1 MEIEVEQNQR
11 KWPAALRS
19 LRHRDFRR
27 FWIGLI
33 VSVVGTW
40 MQMAAQSWLVYQL
53 TDSPLWLGIVAASG
67 TAPMLLFSLPAGVVA
82 DRFSKR
88 NILLVTQSIAMFQAF
103 VLAALTFAHVI
114 QVWHVMVLAAMLGTS
129 NSFDMPAR
137 HAMVIELANREDL
150 LNAVSLNSSAFNSGR
165 IIGPALGG
173 LLIASVGTAMCFLIN
188 GISFVS
194 TIIALALIRPRPASG
209 EAKGP
214 MLVQIRSGLRWAKGQ
229 PLVIILLAMIAGAS
243 VFAMSYATLLPV
255 FAKGVFHMGAK
266 AYGFLLSSYA
276 VGALTSA
283 LGLTALG
290 HKWPLGRLVTVGSF
304 WFPFALAGVA
314 LAPHYAFAVVALF
327 LTGIG
332 LMLFNATTNTMLQ
345 SLSPDELR
353 GRVMSMRTLL
363 FAGMMPLG
371 AMQMGALGQW
381 LGPRAAVGIGA
392 AVCLVVAVLA
402 SIHVPALRRSE

>member
-1 MEIEVEQNQR
+1 
-11 KWPAALRS
+11 
-19 LRHRDFRR
+19 
-27 FWIGLI
+27 
-33 VSVVGTW
+33 
-40 MQMAAQSWLVYQL
+40 MQMAAQSWLVYDL
-53 TDSPLWLGIVAASG
+53 TDSSIWLGLVGASG

-88 NILLVTQSIAMFQAF
+88 NILLVTQSVAMLQAF
-103 VLAALTFAHVI
+103 ALAALTYFGVI
-114 QVWHVMVLAAMLGTS
+114 RVWHVMVLAALLGIS

-137 HAMVIELANREDL
+137 HSMVIELSSRKDV

-165 IIGPALGG
+165 IVGPALGG
-173 LLIASVGTAMCFLIN
+173 LLIASVGTATCFFIN
-188 GISFVS
+188 GISFVA
-194 TIIALALIRPRPASG
+194 TIVALAGIAPREPRP

-214 MLVQIRSGLRWAKGQ
+214 MLLQIQGGLRWAKGQ
-229 PLVIILLAMIAGAS
+229 PLVKALLAMIAAAS

-255 FAKGVFHMGAK
+255 FARDVFHMGAQ

-283 LGLTALG
+283 LLLTALG
-290 HKWPLGRLVTVGSF
+290 HRWPLGRLIGTGSY
-304 WFPFALAGVA
+304 WFPFALAAVA
-314 LAPHYAFAVVALF
+314 LAPRYGLAVAALF
-327 LTGIG
+327 LAGVG

-345 SLSPDELR
+345 RLSPDELR

-371 AMQMGALGQW
+371 AMQMGALGEW

-392 AVCLVVAVLA
+392 AVCLVAAITV
-402 SIHVPALRRSE
+402 SCRVPGLRQSE